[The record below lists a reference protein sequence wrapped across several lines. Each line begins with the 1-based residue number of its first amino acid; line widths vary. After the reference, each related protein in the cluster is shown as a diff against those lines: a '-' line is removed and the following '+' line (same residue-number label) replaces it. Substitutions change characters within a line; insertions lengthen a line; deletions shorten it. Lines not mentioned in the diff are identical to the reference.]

1 MFKTVIGRL
10 SNILFAL
17 DCFLFAL
24 CTLGK
29 SYPSESFSSA
39 AWRAEK
45 SNRFYGK
52 ARPFID
58 WLFSWSIPN
67 HCEWCYTNAKANLPE
82 DQR

>member
-1 MFKTVIGRL
+1 MFKVAIGRL

-17 DCFLFAL
+17 DCFVFAL

-45 SNRFYGK
+45 ANRFYGK
-52 ARPFID
+52 ARPIID
-58 WLFSWSIPN
+58 WCFKWNIPN
-67 HCEWCYTNAKANLPE
+67 HCEWCYNNAKANLPE
-82 DQR
+82 DER